1 MPPWLAQATCLN
13 LNCLCST
20 MLTET
25 LDASCLVHGDA
36 PLSATGEKQ
45 IQFKLRTKAADFLA
59 VLPDVVYSSPL
70 RRALR
75 TALVAYPA
83 KKIKVDPRLREIHA
97 SAGKT
102 KTELETFVAAT
113 CPNRKAKVDL
123 SRVPAEKP
131 WWSTA
136 ALEDEGGA
144 AQRIQKVLK
153 DVHKFT
159 VKGKKVALVA
169 HGGVF
174 RSMVGKMKPFP
185 KEWGSP
191 RGFPRNFKPYFAA
204 FCPTSS
210 AFKVIPA
217 TKEDAVLILVRHG
230 HSRSQAAN
238 TLARKIQKFNRAPTT
253 PEAAKALDAKIRRFN
268 AAV

>member
-1 MPPWLAQATCLN
+1 M
-13 LNCLCST
+13 
-20 MLTET
+20 
-25 LDASCLVHGDA
+25 
-36 PLSATGEKQ
+36 
-45 IQFKLRTKAADFLA
+45 RTKAADFLS

-83 KKIKVDPRLREIHA
+83 KKKIKVDPRLREINA
-97 SAGKT
+97 SAGMT
-102 KTELETFVAAT
+102 KKELESFVVT
-113 CPNRKAKVDL
+113 IGPCRKAVDL
-123 SRVPAEKP
+123 SRVPADKP
-131 WWSTA
+131 WWSTDASEDPEEA
-136 ALEDEGGA
+136 AR
-144 AQRIQKVLK
+144 RIQKVLK
-153 DVHKFT
+153 DVHKYT
-159 VKGKKVALVA
+159 AKGKKVALVA

-174 RSMVGKMKPFP
+174 RTMVGKMKPFP

-204 FCPTSS
+204 FCPTGS
-210 AFKVIPA
+210 ALKVIPA
-217 TKEDAVLILVRHG
+217 TKEDAALILVRHG

-238 TLARKIQKFNRAPTT
+238 TLARKIQKFNRAPPT